1 MILANALWRLID
13 WQSPSLND
21 PWELLRLCDNWS
33 QCLLPATL
41 SVTSMSCFPNKLPDG
56 PSVVCYFCSFS
67 FHRQKQRL
75 EFLKGKKKHFHHFT
89 LDCFWRAG
97 EMEDEKTDF
106 FFFFSSSSSKNIW
119 SSIPKGL
126 LPPLCFLKTM
136 QAGSAL
142 LHKCAVIEGK
152 EGEINTNKQESKQKL
167 VLEIRWM
174 QNGWDAAFYISINY
188 CHHA

>member
-41 SVTSMSCFPNKLPDG
+41 SVTSMPCFPNKLPGG

-106 FFFFSSSSSKNIW
+106 FFSSH
-119 SSIPKGL
+119 L
-126 LPPLCFLKTM
+126 LPRRTSGRLFPKVYSRHFAFWRQCRQAQRYYTSVPWLK
-136 QAGSAL
+136 
-142 LHKCAVIEGK
+142 GK
-152 EGEINTNKQESKQKL
+152 RGK
-167 VLEIRWM
+167 
-174 QNGWDAAFYISINY
+174 
-188 CHHA
+188 